1 MYSQAHVYLC
11 DGNFSQYYFVNF
23 CYFRSLA
30 YTILQDGPEKTHK
43 KLQYTVLMQLF
54 QIKSNGFHPSVFK
67 VQGNKDYVATFMKLL
82 HIPCKFAQSYD
93 ARLADDIL

>member
-1 MYSQAHVYLC
+1 MYICVMVIFPSTILLIFAIL
-11 DGNFSQYYFVNF
+11 DLWLIQYYKMV
-23 CYFRSLA
+23 
-30 YTILQDGPEKTHK
+30 QKKTHK